1 MSINCDSSLWCIGK
15 EAECGHSFNRLP
27 SLTFH
32 LRLADASIRCDCHWV
47 RQLNKL
53 RIVWLLGLQANNGKA
68 WKDES
73 RSGAMTPISLMAG
86 RVYVKRSWKYEE
98 HHHSRQLHVISKGTK
113 FASSDCLK
121 VCEGKIHR
129 RIKNKVQVYCLVIEL
144 LLFSVCMKRQITE
157 FISLFISLKIL
168 SETFLN
174 FLDGWKLGW
183 TVWKERYRSLV
194 WSINTEYI

>member
-1 MSINCDSSLWCIGK
+1 MERPEK
-15 EAECGHSFNRLP
+15 M
-27 SLTFH
+27 
-32 LRLADASIRCDCHWV
+32 
-47 RQLNKL
+47 
-53 RIVWLLGLQANNGKA
+53 
-68 WKDES
+68 S

-129 RIKNKVQVYCLVIEL
+129 RIKNKVQVYSLVIEL

-174 FLDGWKLGW
+174 FLDGWKLG
-183 TVWKERYRSLV
+183 
-194 WSINTEYI
+194 